1 MLLQL
6 LIIFQ
11 YIPLAIVIL
20 QVRHMFGET
29 GRIFEVKL
37 LITHKK
43 NTDGPPKSEI
53 YPKGR
58 MIAPVTNS
66 LVIKESPKASKVE
79 GREIVLKK
87 DTHRYPFPER
97 QCEETCD
104 LLPSETST
112 NGEDYERKLTSLDT
126 DLREYSK

>member
-66 LVIKESPKASKVE
+66 LVIKESPKASK
-79 GREIVLKK
+79 
-87 DTHRYPFPER
+87 
-97 QCEETCD
+97 
-104 LLPSETST
+104 S
-112 NGEDYERKLTSLDT
+112 
-126 DLREYSK
+126 